1 MNFFELLQNRASCRK
16 YTDEPLSREDLN
28 KIITAANA
36 APIGSNRTEDIHLT
50 VVEDRAVLDKL
61 AEGMKR
67 RREDKAAM
75 ANITEKIKD
84 ESAKPKT
91 KFDPF
96 YGAPA
101 VIFISHRKQDI
112 QPGIEYS
119 NVATVAL
126 AMHLAATEMGL
137 GSVFMW
143 GSLEAMR
150 MYPEYDNT
158 AVLELPENF
167 EPLLG
172 VAVGHRAVEPKVKE
186 LTADKLTV
194 NYL

>member
-1 MNFFELLQNRASCRK
+1 MHYFELLQARSSCRK
-16 YTDEPLSREDLN
+16 YTGEKLSREDLD
-28 KIITAANA
+28 KILLAANA

-61 AEGMKR
+61 AECMHR
-67 RREDKAAM
+67 RRQDKAAM
-75 ANITEKIKD
+75 RNITEKIKD
-84 ESAKPKT
+84 ENAKPKGG
-91 KFDPF
+91 FDPF
-96 YGAPA
+96 YGAAA

-112 QPGIEYS
+112 QPGIEYC
-119 NVATVAL
+119 NVTTVAM
-126 AMHLAATEMGL
+126 AMHLAATELGL

-158 AVLELPENF
+158 AVLELPEGF

-172 VAVGHRAVEPKVKE
+172 IAIGHRAVEGKRKI
-186 LTADKLTV
+186 LAADHFTV

>member
-1 MNFFELLQNRASCRK
+1 MNYLELLKNRSSCRK
-16 YTDEPLSREDLN
+16 YTNEPVSCEDLE
-28 KIITAANA
+28 KIIMAANA
-36 APIGSNRTEDIHLT
+36 APIGSSRTEDIHLT
-50 VVEDRAVLDKL
+50 VVEDRAVLDKM
-61 AEGMKR
+61 AEAMER

-84 ESAKPKT
+84 DNAKLKA

-112 QPGIEYS
+112 QPGIEYC
-119 NVATVAL
+119 NVTTVAL

-158 AVLELPENF
+158 AVLELPEGF

-172 VAVGHRAVEPKVKE
+172 VAVGHRAAEPKDKE
-186 LTADKLTV
+186 LTADKLKV
-194 NYL
+194 NYF

>member
-1 MNFFELLQNRASCRK
+1 MDYFELLCARNSCRK
-16 YTDEPLSREDLN
+16 YTGEKLSREDLE
-28 KIITAANA
+28 KILLAANA

-61 AEGMKR
+61 AECMQR
-67 RREDKAAM
+67 RRQDKAAM
-75 ANITEKIKD
+75 QNITEKIKD
-84 ESAKPKT
+84 ENAKPQKN
-91 KFDPF
+91 FDPF
-96 YGAPA
+96 YGAPV
-101 VIFISHRKQDI
+101 VIFISHRKQEI
-112 QPGIEYS
+112 QPGIEYC
-119 NVATVAL
+119 NVATVAM
-126 AMHLAATEMGL
+126 AMHLAATELGL

-172 VAVGHRAVEPKVKE
+172 VAIGHRAVEGKTKNLVS
-186 LTADKLTV
+186 DKFGI